1 MISFMNSWAGG
12 IIIAVIIISLIEMI
26 LPEGKNK
33 KYIKVILGLF
43 LLFTILSPIV
53 TKISKQDFKINDV
66 MENVLQENTKQYA
79 SISDEIAN
87 VNNQSIREVYLTNL
101 KNDMKEKLKE
111 KGYLAKSIEIE
122 LEDGEEYRIKS
133 VNLVVTK
140 YQEESKQEESKQE
153 ESENS
158 VNEIVAVNEIK
169 IDTGL
174 KKENI
179 TSSSNTIISKN
190 KNSLSSRQ
198 ITEIKEYFMQV
209 YEVKAIKI
217 NE

>member
-53 TKISKQDFKINDV
+53 TKISKQDFEINDV

-79 SISDEIAN
+79 SISDEIAD

-122 LEDGEEYRIKS
+122 LEDGEQYRIKS
-133 VNLVVTK
+133 VNLVITK
-140 YQEESKQEESKQE
+140 YQE

-179 TSSSNTIISKN
+179 TSSSNTIISKD

>member
-79 SISDEIAN
+79 SISDEIAD

-140 YQEESKQEESKQE
+140 YQEESKQEES
-153 ESENS
+153 ENS

-179 TSSSNTIISKN
+179 TSSSNTIISKD

>member
-53 TKISKQDFKINDV
+53 TKISKQDFEINDV

-79 SISDEIAN
+79 SISDEIAD

-140 YQEESKQEESKQE
+140 YQEES
-153 ESENS
+153 ENS

-179 TSSSNTIISKN
+179 TSSSNTIISKD

>member
-79 SISDEIAN
+79 SISDVIAD
-87 VNNQSIREVYLTNL
+87 VNNQSIREDYVIDL
-101 KNDMKEKLKE
+101 KYDMKEKLKE

-140 YQEESKQEESKQE
+140 YQEESKQEES
-153 ESENS
+153 ENS

-179 TSSSNTIISKN
+179 TSSSNTIISKD

>member
-79 SISDEIAN
+79 SISDEIAD

-140 YQEESKQEESKQE
+140 YQEES
-153 ESENS
+153 ENS

-179 TSSSNTIISKN
+179 TSSSNTIISKD

>member
-79 SISDEIAN
+79 SISDEIAD

-140 YQEESKQEESKQE
+140 YQEESKQEESK
-153 ESENS
+153 NS

-179 TSSSNTIISKN
+179 TSSSNTIISKD

>member
-1 MISFMNSWAGG
+1 MNSWAGG

-53 TKISKQDFKINDV
+53 TKISKQDFEINDV

-79 SISDEIAN
+79 SISDEIAD

-140 YQEESKQEESKQE
+140 YQEES
-153 ESENS
+153 ENS

-179 TSSSNTIISKN
+179 TSSSNTIISKD

>member
-79 SISDEIAN
+79 SISDEIAD

-133 VNLVVTK
+133 VNLVITK
-140 YQEESKQEESKQE
+140 YQE

-179 TSSSNTIISKN
+179 TSSSNTIISKD